1 MNKKVL
7 SIIGAFLGGLIF
19 SIPWVLV
26 YVFGNYIMSILAFL
40 IATGAYIFYK
50 KFGGEVTKKT
60 SITIGVISLII
71 VTFLVFIVLP
81 LALMVSEGHGFNFAY
96 LGVLYS
102 DSKFVSAIISDY
114 VVSVIFTLLG
124 ISRVVAAINKD
135 AYGVI
140 NDSEYLEEDD
150 EEKVIKELK
159 KVYDYYK
166 AYDKKTAIP
175 DSVLF
180 SNIKVKN
187 PNRLKSNYIK
197 RGVIVLASANKTYF
211 DEQAILNLEKA
222 SSNYKKFKRRTFRI
236 ILFSVIFLAFAILAA
251 LVSVDDEL
259 TYKTYSYDDI
269 SIKLPDYFTKDD
281 TVKDEDGY
289 AYFEGYQSNNKIGV
303 EALADAIN
311 MYSISLSINPS
322 ASAYT
327 CRARC
332 KARFNNDFGD
342 AILDCNKAIE
352 IEPEY
357 YRAYFVKGD
366 INALDIENYQGGLT
380 DLNIALSLVS
390 EKENK
395 ADILGIRGIVYW
407 RMYLQT
413 NDDLYAAK
421 AIADYNEAYKLT
433 NYQIYNDRIKEM
445 SDYIKNKL

>member
-7 SIIGAFLGGLIF
+7 SIIGAFLGGLVF
-19 SIPWVLV
+19 SIPWVVV
-26 YVFGNYIMSILAFL
+26 YVLGNYIMSILAFL
-40 IATGAYIFYK
+40 IALGAYIFYK

-60 SITIGVISLII
+60 SITIGVISLVI
-71 VTFLVFIVLP
+71 VTFLVFIVIP

-102 DSKFVSAIISDY
+102 DSEFVSAIISDY

-124 ISRVVAAINKD
+124 ISGVVASINKD

-211 DEQAILNLEKA
+211 DEEAILNLEKA

-236 ILFSVIFLAFAILAA
+236 ILLSVIFLAFVILAA
-251 LVSVDDEL
+251 LGSVDDEL

-289 AYFEGYQSNNKIGV
+289 AYFEGYQSDNKIGV
-303 EALADAIN
+303 EGVILEYYDTDYTLSEVKDVLIEYIEEGSKIIETKEVTVNNMDAYLIVSN
-311 MYSISLSINPS
+311 YKDYIEQHSYMYLFSSGKKAYSIELIYNKKNESKFLDNQQTILDSI
-322 ASAYT
+322 
-327 CRARC
+327 
-332 KARFNNDFGD
+332 RFNF
-342 AILDCNKAIE
+342 
-352 IEPEY
+352 
-357 YRAYFVKGD
+357 
-366 INALDIENYQGGLT
+366 
-380 DLNIALSLVS
+380 
-390 EKENK
+390 KEEHS
-395 ADILGIRGIVYW
+395 I
-407 RMYLQT
+407 
-413 NDDLYAAK
+413 
-421 AIADYNEAYKLT
+421 
-433 NYQIYNDRIKEM
+433 
-445 SDYIKNKL
+445 

>member
-1 MNKKVL
+1 MNKKAL
-7 SIIGAFLGGLIF
+7 SIIGAFIGGLIF

-26 YVFGNYIMSILAFL
+26 YVLGNYIMSILAFL

-60 SITIGVISLII
+60 SFTIGVISLII

-81 LALMVSEGHGFNFAY
+81 LALMVNEGHGFNFAY

-124 ISRVVAAINKD
+124 ISGVVAAINKD

-187 PNRLKSNYIK
+187 PAKFKGNYIK

-211 DEQAILNLEKA
+211 DEEAILNLEKA
-222 SSNYKKFKRRTFRI
+222 SSNYKKFKAKYNFLPSI
-236 ILFSVIFLAFAILAA
+236 I
-251 LVSVDDEL
+251 
-259 TYKTYSYDDI
+259 K
-269 SIKLPDYFTKDD
+269 
-281 TVKDEDGY
+281 
-289 AYFEGYQSNNKIGV
+289 
-303 EALADAIN
+303 
-311 MYSISLSINPS
+311 
-322 ASAYT
+322 
-327 CRARC
+327 
-332 KARFNNDFGD
+332 
-342 AILDCNKAIE
+342 
-352 IEPEY
+352 
-357 YRAYFVKGD
+357 
-366 INALDIENYQGGLT
+366 
-380 DLNIALSLVS
+380 
-390 EKENK
+390 
-395 ADILGIRGIVYW
+395 
-407 RMYLQT
+407 
-413 NDDLYAAK
+413 
-421 AIADYNEAYKLT
+421 
-433 NYQIYNDRIKEM
+433 
-445 SDYIKNKL
+445 KNFF

>member
-7 SIIGAFLGGLIF
+7 SIIGAFIGGLIF

-60 SITIGVISLII
+60 SIMIGVISLII

-96 LGVLYS
+96 LGILYS

-124 ISRVVAAINKD
+124 ISGVVASINKD

-211 DEQAILNLEKA
+211 DEEAILNLEKA

-251 LVSVDDEL
+251 LGSVDDVL

-289 AYFEGYQSNNKIGV
+289 AYFDGYQSNNKIGV
-303 EALADAIN
+303 EGVILEYYDTDYTLSEIKDALLKYIEEGSTIIETKEVEVNNIDAYLVITN
-311 MYSISLSINPS
+311 YKEYPTQYSYMYIFSNGKKAYTVELIYNKDNESEFLDNYNNIIDSLS
-322 ASAYT
+322 
-327 CRARC
+327 
-332 KARFNNDFGD
+332 FNF
-342 AILDCNKAIE
+342 
-352 IEPEY
+352 
-357 YRAYFVKGD
+357 KGNNS
-366 INALDIENYQGGLT
+366 I
-380 DLNIALSLVS
+380 
-390 EKENK
+390 
-395 ADILGIRGIVYW
+395 
-407 RMYLQT
+407 
-413 NDDLYAAK
+413 
-421 AIADYNEAYKLT
+421 
-433 NYQIYNDRIKEM
+433 
-445 SDYIKNKL
+445 